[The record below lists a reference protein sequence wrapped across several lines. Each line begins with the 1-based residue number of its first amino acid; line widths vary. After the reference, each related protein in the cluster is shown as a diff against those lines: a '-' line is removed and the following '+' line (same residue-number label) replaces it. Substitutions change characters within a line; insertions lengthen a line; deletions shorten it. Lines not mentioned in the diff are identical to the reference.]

1 VKKYLDLIGG
11 TITMNSEPGKGT
23 KFELKFPL
31 HKNNGNKLIIT
42 KQG

>member
-1 VKKYLDLIGG
+1 MKQQ
-11 TITMNSEPGKGT
+11 TAARGT
-23 KFELKFPL
+23 KFELKFPI